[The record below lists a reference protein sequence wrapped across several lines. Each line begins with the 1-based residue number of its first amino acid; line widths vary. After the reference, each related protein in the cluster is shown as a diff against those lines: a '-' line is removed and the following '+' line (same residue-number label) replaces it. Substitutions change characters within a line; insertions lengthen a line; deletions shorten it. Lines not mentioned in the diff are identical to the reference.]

1 MFIDVDAPKSF
12 IGGAKIDH
20 GIVDGV
26 IDFWNDCDY
35 LDKEEG
41 HTGHGVD
48 KSMKDSIDLTL
59 PRYIKDKVDSK
70 LGEDNQGFS
79 KIKDIGNRKIKDQI
93 VVEVVT
99 FSFPLFF
106 ILKVKIPPIE

>member
-59 PRYIKDKVDSK
+59 PRYIKDKVDSNDGFK
-70 LGEDNQGFS
+70 FQGCS
-79 KIKDIGNRKIKDQI
+79 IIKEIGQTNIVPQI
-93 VVEVVT
+93 NIDAVT
-99 FSFPLFF
+99 FSFFLWLIF
-106 ILKVKIPPIE
+106 KVNIPPIT